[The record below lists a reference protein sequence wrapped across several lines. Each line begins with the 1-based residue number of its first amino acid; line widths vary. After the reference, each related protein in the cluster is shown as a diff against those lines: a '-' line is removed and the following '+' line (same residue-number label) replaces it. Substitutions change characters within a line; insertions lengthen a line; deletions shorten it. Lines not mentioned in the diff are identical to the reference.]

1 VLDNVIDAEIDLK
14 PEEISYMSMML
25 SNRKGQQD
33 YQDYLTQLKEKAEV
47 ERL

>member
-1 VLDNVIDAEIDLK
+1 
-14 PEEISYMSMML
+14 ML

-33 YQDYLTQLKEKAEV
+33 YQDYITQLKEKAEV

>member
-1 VLDNVIDAEIDLK
+1 
-14 PEEISYMSMML
+14 ML

-33 YQDYLTQLKEKAEV
+33 YQDYITQLKENAEV